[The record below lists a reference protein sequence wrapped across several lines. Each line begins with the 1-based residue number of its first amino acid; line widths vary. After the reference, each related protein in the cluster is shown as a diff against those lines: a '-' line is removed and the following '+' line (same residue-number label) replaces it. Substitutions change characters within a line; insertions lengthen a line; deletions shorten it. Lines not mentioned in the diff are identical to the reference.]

1 MTKSYSY
8 RSTDDTRS
16 SSSSCKCHCQ
26 THFPVLHS
34 LDVLLSFFLVLYLA
48 IFLLLLPLSGNS
60 THSFSD
66 IPHDSPS
73 NLNATISFLTNS
85 DSTGSLFFYTAN
97 GKYLSACLN
106 LTLFH
111 LVTIITP
118 YHCNS
123 LSYSLRSPVSCTSCT
138 SSILSRRVSI
148 ITIVPYLFSDLSI
161 LPITFH
167 CYTNP
172 TVSHHHLRK
181 FRNLFL
187 FLLLILGGDV
197 ERNPGPTSV
206 SFNLNLA
213 HLNIC
218 SASSITD
225 SCNKPLL
232 LQEFI

>member
-1 MTKSYSY
+1 MYFSPFSWSYTLPY
-8 RSTDDTRS
+8 
-16 SSSSCKCHCQ
+16 SCFSCRCLA
-26 THFPVLHS
+26 TVPIHFLT
-34 LDVLLSFFLVLYLA
+34 FL
-48 IFLLLLPLSGNS
+48 
-60 THSFSD
+60 TT
-66 IPHDSPS
+66 PS

-123 LSYSLRSPVSCTSCT
+123 LSYSLRSPISFTSRT
-138 SSILSRRVSI
+138 SSILLRRVSM

-172 TVSHHHLRK
+172 TVSHHHFRK
-181 FRNLFL
+181 YRNLFL
-187 FLLLILGGDV
+187 FLLLILGDDV
-197 ERNPGPTSV
+197 ERNPGPISV
-206 SFNLNLA
+206 S
-213 HLNIC
+213 
-218 SASSITD
+218 S
-225 SCNKPLL
+225 
-232 LQEFI
+232 

>member
-1 MTKSYSY
+1 MNMCGIRQAAHVKLPVEEGNGKPPPLLRTSQVYDGASEMTIPS
-8 RSTDDTRS
+8 RTCLMAENS
-16 SSSSCKCHCQ
+16 SSSS
-26 THFPVLHS
+26 
-34 LDVLLSFFLVLYLA
+34 YLA
-48 IFLLLLPLSGNS
+48 IFLLLLPLSGNG

-85 DSTGSLFFYTAN
+85 DSTGSILLYTAN

-138 SSILSRRVSI
+138 FSILSRRVSI

-181 FRNLFL
+181 YRK
-187 FLLLILGGDV
+187 
-197 ERNPGPTSV
+197 
-206 SFNLNLA
+206 SF
-213 HLNIC
+213 
-218 SASSITD
+218 S
-225 SCNKPLL
+225 
-232 LQEFI
+232 